1 MCSCGD
7 SHENQESCCSGEFG
21 DACQCGEECGGECH
35 GGGGCNCDRRHFQ
48 RRFKTKAERIAEL
61 ESYLIELKKEVQA
74 VEEMLA
80 DLRK

>member
-7 SHENQESCCSGEFG
+7 SHDNQEGCCSKESG

-35 GGGGCNCDRRHFQ
+35 CGGGCNCEGHHFQ
-48 RRFKTKAERIAEL
+48 RRFKTKAERIARL
-61 ESYLIELKKEVQA
+61 ESYLSELKQEVQA
-74 VEEMLA
+74 VEETLA